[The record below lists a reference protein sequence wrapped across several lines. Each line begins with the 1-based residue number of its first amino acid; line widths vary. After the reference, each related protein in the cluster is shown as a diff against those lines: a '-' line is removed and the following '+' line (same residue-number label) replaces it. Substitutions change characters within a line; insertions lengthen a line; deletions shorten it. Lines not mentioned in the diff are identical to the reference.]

1 MTSKLEQPQDR
12 SSFFKAIGTLFA
24 GFMAERVEETLEGMG
39 PKLLRPPGAIS
50 ELAFL
55 TACTRCDKC
64 IDACPQGS
72 LRRAPPSAG
81 LAMGTPQ
88 LVPREL
94 PCFLCESLPCIGA
107 CEENALLQPKL
118 TTEQG
123 TEIMGPEA
131 VRIGIAHIKPSRCL
145 AFETLNRPAEPC
157 RACVDRCPYPGVAIK
172 LAADEYSPI
181 QKPEVIPSMCT
192 GCGMCEFGCPAPRPG
207 IIVRHRM

>member
-12 SSFFKAIGTLFA
+12 SSFFKAVGTLFA
-24 GFMAERVEETLEGMG
+24 GFMAEKVEETLESLG
-39 PKLLRPPGAIS
+39 PKLLRPPGAIG

-72 LRRAPPSAG
+72 LHRAPPSTG

-94 PCFLCESLPCIGA
+94 PCFLCESLPCIDA
-107 CEENALLQPKL
+107 CKENALAQPRIK
-118 TTEQG
+118 TEDG
-123 TEIMGPEA
+123 TEIKGAEA
-131 VRIGIAHIKPSRCL
+131 VRIGVAHIKSSRCL
-145 AFETLNRPAEPC
+145 AFETMDRPAEPC
-157 RACVDRCPYPGVAIK
+157 RVCIDRCPYPGVAIK
-172 LAADEYSPI
+172 LVLDDYDTVP
-181 QKPEVIPSMCT
+181 KPQVIKSKCT

-207 IIVRHRM
+207 IIVRERM